1 MRLTVRM
8 VDSGADSACGGQEAD
23 SESDSEADSVAEDAL
38 YAQRSVSGW
47 W

>member
-1 MRLTVRM
+1 MGLTVHM
-8 VDSGADSACGGQEAD
+8 VDSEADSGTDSKAD

>member
-1 MRLTVRM
+1 MGLTVHM
-8 VDSGADSACGGQEAD
+8 VDSEAD
-23 SESDSEADSVAEDAL
+23 SESDSVADSKADSEAEDAL

>member
-1 MRLTVRM
+1 MHM
-8 VDSGADSACGGQEAD
+8 VDSEAD

>member
-1 MRLTVRM
+1 MHM
-8 VDSGADSACGGQEAD
+8 VDSEAD
-23 SESDSEADSVAEDAL
+23 SESDSEADSGAEDAL

>member
-1 MRLTVRM
+1 MHM
-8 VDSGADSACGGQEAD
+8 VDSEAD
-23 SESDSEADSVAEDAL
+23 SESDSVADSKADSEAEDAL

>member
-1 MRLTVRM
+1 MGLTVHM
-8 VDSGADSACGGQEAD
+8 VDSEAD
-23 SESDSEADSVAEDAL
+23 SVADSVADSEADSVAEDAL